1 MKRSAPPR
9 HREGL
14 ITVPPLYAPAPTL
27 AAERVDIDALYRAH
41 ARTVARWALRLGG
54 PAVDPEDVVQEVFL
68 VAKRRLRTF
77 VPGGQATTWL
87 FRTTEKIVRGLRR
100 RQRVRR
106 MLLAPVEKLLFS
118 ETSPGPSALER
129 IERDETVR
137 AVYAILDRLPERLRR
152 VLVLF
157 ELEGLSTQAIAELLG
172 TRVTTVRVW
181 LFRARARFAA
191 IEAQRGAGL
200 RGDHGEKERG

>member
-1 MKRSAPPR
+1 MKRSAPPG
-9 HREGL
+9 HWGH
-14 ITVPPLYAPAPTL
+14 TAVPPAYAPATALP
-27 AAERVDIDALYRAH
+27 AAPVDIDALYRAH

-68 VAKRRLRTF
+68 VAKRRLHTF
-77 VPGGQATTWL
+77 TPGAQVTTWL

-100 RQRVRR
+100 RQRLRR
-106 MLLAPVEKLLFS
+106 LLFAPVQKQLAADAS
-118 ETSPGPSALER
+118 AGPSALER
-129 IERDETVR
+129 IEREETIR

-157 ELEGLSTQAIAELLG
+157 ELEGLSTAAIAELLE
-172 TRVTTVRVW
+172 TRVATVRVW

-200 RGDHGEKERG
+200 RAGEDGRDRT